1 MVAKISF
8 GSSLYGA
15 LAYNG
20 EKINKEE
27 GDDDP
32 ELDYNLNFTFNKAQK
47 REVRAAL
54 SNTFGFG
61 GHNCCVVFKKY
72 AE

>member
-1 MVAKISF
+1 MTIMRMIADLSVLPWWFAEEDQKREA
-8 GSSLYGA
+8 A
-15 LAYNG
+15 LA
-20 EKINKEE
+20 KEQARA
-27 GDDDP
+27 DK
-32 ELDYNLNFTFNKAQK
+32 KAQK

>member
-1 MVAKISF
+1 MERNEYFCSR
-8 GSSLYGA
+8 
-15 LAYNG
+15 
-20 EKINKEE
+20 
-27 GDDDP
+27 
-32 ELDYNLNFTFNKAQK
+32 NFKQANNKAQK